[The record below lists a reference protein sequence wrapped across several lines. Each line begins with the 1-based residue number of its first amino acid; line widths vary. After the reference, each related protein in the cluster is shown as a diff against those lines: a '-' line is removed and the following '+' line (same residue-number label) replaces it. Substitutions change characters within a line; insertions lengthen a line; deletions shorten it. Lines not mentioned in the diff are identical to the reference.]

1 MDKELEL
8 SFPFPM
14 ELVFFSF
21 FKQDKDEEVEDE
33 VDEIWNKTLAT
44 NFCVDWHTS
53 YLVFSHPRDT
63 GSDVKFQLFIVI
75 HPFTPKSDQHP
86 KCNFSLSYHPW
97 ITC

>member
-1 MDKELEL
+1 MNKELEL

-44 NFCVDWHTS
+44 NFCVD
-53 YLVFSHPRDT
+53 
-63 GSDVKFQLFIVI
+63 
-75 HPFTPKSDQHP
+75 
-86 KCNFSLSYHPW
+86 
-97 ITC
+97 